1 MNHEVINQKMSCL
14 PIPLTR
20 RNSDG
25 EIYQRLAVVDSQ
37 IQEILN
43 FEPEELQRRLDVTDQ
58 VSPDFLKEE
67 SLVYLIRHYHKE
79 KDKQR
84 VTDLSECLLTRC
96 AIPIDRWLGSLE
108 SNWRKDANADVV
120 AELFDRILDLDSDR
134 GDFLQVRF
142 WVVLEKLCVQVF
154 RRYIKPFKHE
164 LLVDDKGEDIDAL
177 TLNHEI
183 EQTHTLTR
191 TVELEAIE
199 WAVIREALSQ
209 LEEPFRSAY
218 ILRHYL
224 DWPIEDQ
231 DPAVRT
237 ISQHFNKTPRT
248 IRNWFSRAEKCLA
261 AWRGEQK

>member
-43 FEPEELQRRLDVTDQ
+43 LKPEELQIRLDVTDQ

-224 DWPIEDQ
+224 D
-231 DPAVRT
+231 
-237 ISQHFNKTPRT
+237 
-248 IRNWFSRAEKCLA
+248 
-261 AWRGEQK
+261 